1 MDRMKYH
8 IESNTVQETL
18 VIPLFARKICALY
31 YSDWFDDPAAERICD
46 RLDYDFSRHQAAM
59 TSALGLFGAIEVAQR
74 QYDLLW
80 EVRDYLAS
88 HPAAAVVNL
97 GCGLDDSFQKAD
109 NGRCRGY
116 NLDFPD
122 VIEIRNALLP
132 AGEREEN
139 IACDLTAH
147 DWMDRID
154 AGQGA
159 VFFASGVFYYMKTEA
174 VKALFQEMARR
185 FPDGV
190 LVFDICNRLGA
201 KMMMKTWLKSAGIS
215 AAGAYFSLG
224 KDRALADWSADFA
237 AVSSRSYMRGYR
249 DVFYSVR
256 RLYRILIR
264 FCDYLIKLRIL
275 KIRFAPANAKPRPP
289 V

>member
-1 MDRMKYH
+1 M
-8 IESNTVQETL
+8 
-18 VIPLFARKICALY
+18 
-31 YSDWFDDPAAERICD
+31 
-46 RLDYDFSRHQAAM
+46 
-59 TSALGLFGAIEVAQR
+59 
-74 QYDLLW
+74 
-80 EVRDYLAS
+80 RDYLAS

-109 NGRCRGY
+109 NSRCRGY

-147 DWMDRID
+147 GWMDRID

-224 KDRALADWSADFA
+224 KDRVLADWSADFA

-275 KIRFAPANAKPRPP
+275 KIRFAPAGAKPHPP

>member
-1 MDRMKYH
+1 MKYH

-18 VIPLFARKICALY
+18 IIPLFARKICSLH
-31 YSDWFDDPAAERICD
+31 YSDLFYDPEAERLCD
-46 RLDYDFSRHQAAM
+46 RLEYDFSKKQALM
-59 TSALGLFGAIEVAQR
+59 TSAVGLFGAIEVAQR

-88 HPAAAVVNL
+88 HPDAAVVNL

-122 VIEIRNALLP
+122 VIEIRDALLP

-139 IACDLTAH
+139 IGCDLTVYS
-147 DWMDRID
+147 WMDRID
-154 AGQGA
+154 ASRGA
-159 VFFASGVFYYMKTEA
+159 VFFASGVFYYLKTVD
-174 VKALFQEMARR
+174 VKALLREMARR

-190 LVFDICNRLGA
+190 LVFDVCNRLGA
-201 KMMMKTWLKSAGIS
+201 KMMMKTWLREAGIS
-215 AAGAYFSLG
+215 SARAYFSLETNA
-224 KDRALADWSADFA
+224 ALADWSPRFA
-237 AVSSRSYMRGYR
+237 EVTSRSYMRGYR
-249 DVFYSVR
+249 DIFHSVR
-256 RLYRILIR
+256 LLYRFLIR
-264 FCDYLIKLRIL
+264 LSDRLVKLRIL
-275 KIRFAPANAKPRPP
+275 KIRFAPSGAAPRPS